1 MSMHVNNVKTPIFS
15 AAEIKVAELL
25 VRGYSEKEI
34 ADKPNISPHTVN
46 NHMRHI
52 RENNGLTKNTE
63 VITAYIAFVRRK
75 KFSIEA
81 LRELGLSAI
90 MVVINICQYTETN
103 L

>member
-1 MSMHVNNVKTPIFS
+1 MHVNNVKTPIFS

-34 ADKPNISPHTVN
+34 ADKLNTPHTVN

>member
-34 ADKPNISPHTVN
+34 ADKLNISLHTVN

-81 LRELGLSAI
+81 L
-90 MVVINICQYTETN
+90 
-103 L
+103 

>member
-15 AAEIKVAELL
+15 AAKIKVVELL

-34 ADKPNISPHTVN
+34 ADKLNISPHTVN

>member
-1 MSMHVNNVKTPIFS
+1 MMEYQDFRLQYQFEIMSKN
-15 AAEIKVAELL
+15 L
-25 VRGYSEKEI
+25 VRILGEYCNK
-34 ADKPNISPHTVN
+34 NVN